1 MSRRKNSTV
10 TVESIRRDVG
20 AWVVQDGEGDGAW
33 NMFILHTVKDMMQ
46 DYAVT
51 FQYLSQITKE
61 QFDFVCEA
69 MDEVV
74 FHFQKIELA
83 LLMEELY
90 RKFYG
95 ENTQTDFYRD
105 NIQGLRSCIK
115 K

>member
-1 MSRRKNSTV
+1 MSRRKNSPV
-10 TVESIRRDVG
+10 TVESIRRDVA

-69 MDEVV
+69 MDEVD
-74 FHFQKIELA
+74 LC
-83 LLMEELY
+83 MEAFTSTKDRKSSY
-90 RKFYG
+90 RQMMASRSFFK
-95 ENTQTDFYRD
+95 RD
-105 NIQGLRSCIK
+105 ED
-115 K
+115 